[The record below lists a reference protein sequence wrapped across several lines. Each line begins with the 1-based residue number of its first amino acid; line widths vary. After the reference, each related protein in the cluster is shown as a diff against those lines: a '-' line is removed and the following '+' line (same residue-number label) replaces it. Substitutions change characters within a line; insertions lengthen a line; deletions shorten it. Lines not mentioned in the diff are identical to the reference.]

1 MHEMTPDPIIVFG
14 APRSGTTYLN
24 AILNAHPDV
33 FVTHETRVFAWLHRV
48 LRVVTA
54 QPQMLNTHKSEYIEF
69 LERTLP
75 DVVRSFYRELR
86 PNVRHWGD
94 KNPHYASPVNEG
106 CLDTILELFPGTKYL
121 HIVRDGR
128 DVVTSL
134 IRKKNPKG
142 ESWTTFEQAH
152 EIWLEHVSNGRGF
165 VAAHPGIC
173 LEMRY
178 EELIG
183 DDEGHARRVFEF
195 LEIPFS
201 DAVAAFCAEQVEER
215 TPLSGPT
222 RDLSDAG
229 RSEWSLVLDA
239 QQQARSMELIGAELR
254 ALGYA

>member
-1 MHEMTPDPIIVFG
+1 MHDMTPDPIIVFG

-48 LRVVTA
+48 LRVVTG
-54 QPQMLNTHKSEYIEF
+54 QPQMLNTHKAEYVEH

-75 DVVRSFYRELR
+75 EVVRSFYRELR
-86 PNVRHWGD
+86 PNLKHWGD

-106 CLDTILELFPGTKYL
+106 CLDTIVDLFPGTRFL
-121 HIVRDGR
+121 HIIRDGR

-152 EIWLEHVSNGRGF
+152 EIWLEHVANGQAF
-165 VAAHPGIC
+165 VAAHTDAC
-173 LEMRY
+173 LELRY
-178 EELIG
+178 EDLIG
-183 DDEGHARRVFEF
+183 DDVGHARRVFGF
-195 LEIPFS
+195 LGIPFAAS
-201 DAVAAFCAEQVEER
+201 VAEFCEEQARER

-222 RDLSDAG
+222 RDLTDAG
-229 RSEWSLVLDA
+229 RSEWSEVLDEA
-239 QQQARSMELIGAELR
+239 QRAESMKLIGDRLR

>member
-1 MHEMTPDPIIVFG
+1 MPEMRPDPIIVFG

-54 QPQMLNTHKSEYIEF
+54 QPQMLNTHKAEYLEH

-86 PNVRHWGD
+86 PNVVHWGD
-94 KNPHYASPVNEG
+94 KNPHYASPVNDG
-106 CLDTILELFPGTKYL
+106 CLGTILELFPGARFL
-121 HIVRDGR
+121 HIIRDGR

-152 EIWLEHVSNGRGF
+152 EIWLEHVANGRAF
-165 VAAHPGIC
+165 VAAHPDIC
-173 LEMRY
+173 LQMLY
-178 EELIG
+178 EELIA
-183 DDEGHARRVFEF
+183 DDVGNARRVFEF
-195 LEIPFS
+195 LGVPFS
-201 DAVAAFCAEQVEER
+201 EEVAVFCEQQAMER

-222 RDLSDAG
+222 RDLTDAG
-229 RSEWSLVLDA
+229 RSEWAQVLDA
-239 QQQARSMELIGAELR
+239 VQQARSMELIGDELR